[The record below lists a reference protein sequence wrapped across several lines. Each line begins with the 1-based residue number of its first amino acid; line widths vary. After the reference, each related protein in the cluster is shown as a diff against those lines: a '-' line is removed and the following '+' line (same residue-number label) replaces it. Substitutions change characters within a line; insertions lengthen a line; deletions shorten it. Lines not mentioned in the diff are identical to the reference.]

1 MFKSTVSLLALAAI
15 AALPT
20 AAVAQEEKPP
30 ETYIYATY
38 FDCDVSMQ
46 WRADEI
52 AKSVRAPIYDAAVED
67 GTITAWG
74 WLSHHTGGKWRRAV
88 YMAAPSIPALL
99 DAQDKLGEKITEK
112 SGPGAGEFG
121 RICGSHVDYVW
132 KREAGSPPN
141 QARGGAGFSVY
152 MVCDMARED
161 RADELVSTVLAP
173 VYDRYVS
180 DGKLVSWGWNTHVIG
195 GKVRRLAVT
204 TAKDHKALL
213 AARSAILGELVE
225 KHGEAMKEFSSIC
238 SSHQDYMWDITL
250 ETP

>member
-1 MFKSTVSLLALAAI
+1 MFKSTVSLLALAAL

-20 AAVAQEEKPP
+20 AAVAQEEKEA
-30 ETYIYATY
+30 ETYIYGTY
-38 FDCDVSMQ
+38 FECDVTMQ

-52 AKSVRAPIYDAAVED
+52 AKTVWAPIYDAAVEE
-67 GTITAWG
+67 GVLTAWG
-74 WLSHHTGGKWRRAV
+74 WLTHHTGGKWRRAI
-88 YMAAPSIPALL
+88 YLAAPSMAALFE
-99 DAQDKLGEKITEK
+99 AQESLGKKITEK

-141 QARGGAGFSVY
+141 QDRGEAGFSVY

-161 RADELVSTVLAP
+161 RADELVSSVMAP
-173 VYDRYVS
+173 IYDRFVS
-180 DGKLVSWGWNTHVIG
+180 EGKLTSWGWHSHIIG

-204 TAKDHKALL
+204 TAKDTQALL
-213 AARSAILGELVE
+213 KARGEILGELVE
-225 KHGEAMKEFSSIC
+225 KHGDAMQEFGSIC
-238 SSHQDYMWDITL
+238 SSHQDYIWGIEL